1 MKDLG
6 QLDDDVVEL
15 LDVVGFGKVFFGPV
29 LHALGDVLAI
39 AGGAPN
45 NFPDLVV
52 AAVRAERFQD
62 IEPGLD
68 RHLIVEEENHGEFG
82 GGAFFEI
89 SGNFL
94 PVLEKFKG
102 GTGIVFEEPVGQ
114 HFLVVWV
121 VIREGNVRSAWHW
134 LKRLMGVKQIV
145 RANLRGMWGLASIL
159 GIFLGGRGKY
169 GNFGGLFNLKY
180 ACMVEKDESAQE
192 EWLNIT
198 NAEELYHKMVEEV
211 EDYAILMLDSQGII
225 RNWNKGARRIKG
237 YTEEEIVGNH
247 FRVFYTKEDRDAG
260 LPEKLIAEATRMGRS
275 VHEGW
280 RVRKDGTT
288 FWGSIVI
295 TALHDR
301 EERVIGFSKVT
312 RDLTARKVA
321 EDKLVR
327 YARQLETQNMEL
339 QQFAYAAAHDM
350 KEPLRKVQIYYSVI
364 EEEGI
369 GMLSERQQAY
379 LKRSAEA
386 AARMQRLIE
395 DLLAFTRMAEPVK
408 HLEEVDLN
416 AVVAEASALFQ
427 DSLAE
432 VQGAIAASALPSV
445 QGIPFQVRQ
454 VFVNLFGNSIKYREP
469 GRPLRIEVSG
479 SMVYNPGF
487 GESAAYLPARFL
499 KIMVSD
505 NGMGFGA
512 EHAER
517 IFGMFERLHG
527 RDTFEGTGIGLP
539 ICRKVMENHK
549 GFIRAE
555 GRPGEGAVFELF
567 FPV

>member
-1 MKDLG
+1 M
-6 QLDDDVVEL
+6 
-15 LDVVGFGKVFFGPV
+15 
-29 LHALGDVLAI
+29 
-39 AGGAPN
+39 
-45 NFPDLVV
+45 
-52 AAVRAERFQD
+52 
-62 IEPGLD
+62 IENKS
-68 RHLIVEEENHGEFG
+68 VWEGEF
-82 GGAFFEI
+82 
-89 SGNFL
+89 
-94 PVLEKFKG
+94 K
-102 GTGIVFEEPVGQ
+102 
-114 HFLVVWV
+114 
-121 VIREGNVRSAWHW
+121 
-134 LKRLMGVKQIV
+134 VK
-145 RANLRGMWGLASIL
+145 
-159 GIFLGGRGKY
+159 
-169 GNFGGLFNLKY
+169 
-180 ACMVEKDESAQE
+180 
-192 EWLNIT
+192 

-225 RNWNKGARRIKG
+225 RNWNKGARKIKG
-237 YTEEEIVGNH
+237 YTEAEIVGNH

-260 LPEKLIAEATRMGRS
+260 LPEKLIDEATRMGRA

-301 EERVIGFSKVT
+301 GDRVIGFSKVT

-339 QQFAYAAAHDM
+339 HQFAYAAAHDM
-350 KEPLRKVQIYYSVI
+350 KEPLRKVQFYYSAI
-364 EEEGI
+364 KEEGVET
-369 GMLSERQQAY
+369 LSKRQRDY
-379 LKRSAEA
+379 LQRSAEA
-386 AARMQRLIE
+386 AGRMQRLIE

-416 AVVAEASALFQ
+416 AVVTEVSALFQ

-432 VQGAIAASALPSV
+432 MQGAIVASALPAV

-454 VFVNLFGNSIKYREP
+454 VFVNLFSNSIKYQEQ

-487 GESAAYLPARFL
+487 GESAAYLPTRFL
-499 KIMVSD
+499 KIMVKD
-505 NGMGFGA
+505 NGIGFGA

-527 RDTFEGTGIGLP
+527 GEAFEGTGIGLS

-555 GRPGEGAVFELF
+555 GSPGEGAVFELF